1 MFNLMAIIKQTVQLS
16 EVCVR
21 SQDRGNVNIKP
32 HMHTHLK
39 TPTHRR
45 AMLSV
50 RGYLAVCGQDLQ
62 LYHLLAVAN

>member
-1 MFNLMAIIKQTVQLS
+1 MAIIKQTVQLG

-21 SQDRGNVNIKP
+21 SQDRGSVNIKP
-32 HMHTHLK
+32 HVHAHLK

-50 RGYLAVCGQDLQ
+50 RGYLGAHGQDLQ